1 VAHLA
6 VGHGER
12 VQRAGEQVL
21 ETYAAFSW
29 GMIHT
34 WASTGLVL
42 TALYEG
48 RLEDAARRAAE
59 DQRRGRRSFLFAIA
73 NLRLLSRYFV
83 GCAELALAW
92 RDGARSPHAVAAR
105 AHARALAREALP
117 RARAMGLALEAGLAG
132 LERGA
137 GHDAHRLALGR
148 AHASLEAAGLGILA
162 AAVAHHLARSSEG
175 EPVFPSW
182 VRDPERLA
190 WALAPCVPRIGL
202 R

>member
-1 VAHLA
+1 
-6 VGHGER
+6 
-12 VQRAGEQVL
+12 
-21 ETYAAFSW
+21 
-29 GMIHT
+29 
-34 WASTGLVL
+34 
-42 TALYEG
+42 
-48 RLEDAARRAAE
+48 
-59 DQRRGRRSFLFAIA
+59 
-73 NLRLLSRYFV
+73 
-83 GCAELALAW
+83 
-92 RDGARSPHAVAAR
+92 
-105 AHARALAREALP
+105 
-117 RARAMGLALEAGLAG
+117 MGLALEAGLAG